1 MSRVLIVDNHA
12 FTLSTLNAALI
23 GQGLS
28 TLACDSAREALAQAP
43 AFLPEVAVLDFDLG
57 TGPTGIDLALRLRE
71 LFSQL
76 GIVLLTSYRDP
87 RLHSSGLP
95 TLPIGVIYLC
105 KSDLNDVNALL
116 QAIELVRHAPL
127 VRV

>member
-95 TLPIGVIYLC
+95 T
-105 KSDLNDVNALL
+105 
-116 QAIELVRHAPL
+116 R
-127 VRV
+127 